1 MKKAL
6 ATAVLV
12 LGCVSAQAG
21 EMNWTGFHAGLNGG
35 YGWVSGGVTALPG
48 DPLTQSLS
56 FGQPVVPPVSTSL
69 NTNGGLGGGQLGYDW
84 QFAGRGV
91 VGVEADISAADLKS
105 RASSSLSL
113 FGTQPATFDVSRSI
127 DWFGTIRGRLG
138 VLATP
143 DLLIYATGGFAY
155 GRVGESASV
164 SLPAGAS
171 NSIGNYGYAFA
182 CGPFYGLGACFTG
195 SSSRV
200 ATGWAAGLGGEKR
213 FTHNLSLKV
222 EYLHVDLGTGH
233 YPLVGSLYSGTSFT
247 PSFLNASSNA
257 TIDIVRAGLNYNF

>member
-69 NTNGGLGGGQLGYDW
+69 NTTGGLGGGQLGYDW

-91 VGVEADISAADLKS
+91 VGIEDDISAADLKS
-105 RASSSLSL
+105 RASLSVRDAARDIRR
-113 FGTQPATFDVSRSI
+113 QPEHRLVRHDPRAAWRSRHSRPA
-127 DWFGTIRGRLG
+127 DLRHRWFRLWQ
-138 VLATP
+138 
-143 DLLIYATGGFAY
+143 GG
-155 GRVGESASV
+155 
-164 SLPAGAS
+164 
-171 NSIGNYGYAFA
+171 
-182 CGPFYGLGACFTG
+182 
-195 SSSRV
+195 
-200 ATGWAAGLGGEKR
+200 
-213 FTHNLSLKV
+213 
-222 EYLHVDLGTGH
+222 
-233 YPLVGSLYSGTSFT
+233 
-247 PSFLNASSNA
+247 
-257 TIDIVRAGLNYNF
+257 